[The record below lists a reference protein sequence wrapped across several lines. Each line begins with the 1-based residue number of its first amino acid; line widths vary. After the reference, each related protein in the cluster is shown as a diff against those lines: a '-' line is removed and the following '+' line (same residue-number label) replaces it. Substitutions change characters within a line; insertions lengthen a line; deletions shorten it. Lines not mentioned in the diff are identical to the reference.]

1 MTHPAYRETLDFLY
15 RQLPMFQRVGAAAY
29 KKDLTNTLA
38 LCKLAG
44 NPHKKFKSIHVAGTN
59 GKGSVSHMLAAIL
72 QEAGYKTGLYTSPH
86 LRDFRE
92 RIRINGEMISESE
105 VVAFTE
111 RTKAQ
116 LNEIQPSFFE
126 WTVAMAFDY
135 FAQEQVDIAVIEV
148 GLGGRLDSTN
158 VIIPALSV
166 ITNIGWDH
174 MDMLGDTLPKIA
186 TEKAGI
192 IKADVPVVVGQWQE
206 EVAPVFER
214 IANEKRALLKYAD
227 QKFEVRQFGY
237 QTTGANYEVK
247 ANGKLRFDALFVDLA
262 GHYQQYNLA
271 TVLAAIEAL
280 QRMGWE
286 VEDEHIR
293 KALAKVRELTGFAGR
308 WTILGQNPLIIA
320 DTAHNSDGL
329 QLVLD
334 QLASLPRQ
342 NCRIVLG
349 VVNDKDLSKI
359 LPLFPKE
366 AIYYFCKSSIP
377 RALNELE
384 LAEKAAEFGLL
395 GTTYT
400 DVKTAL
406 DTAVAQSHKNDLL
419 FVGGST
425 FTVAD
430 IISWP

>member
-1 MTHPAYRETLDFLY
+1 MTHPDYRATLDFLY
-15 RQLPMFQRVGAAAY
+15 QQLPMFQRVGAAAF

-38 LCKLAG
+38 LCKLLG
-44 NPHKKFKSIHVAGTN
+44 NPHKQFKSIHVAGTN

-86 LRDFRE
+86 LQDFRE
-92 RIRINGEMISESE
+92 RIRVNGEMIGEAE
-105 VVAFTE
+105 VVDFTA
-111 RTKAQ
+111 RTRSQ
-116 LNEIQPSFFE
+116 LVDIQPSFFE
-126 WTVAMAFDY
+126 WTVAMAFDF
-135 FAQEQVDIAVIEV
+135 FAREKVDIAIIEV

-158 VIIPALSV
+158 VITPILSV

-174 MDMLGDTLPKIA
+174 MDMLGDTLPLIA

-214 IANEKRALLKYAD
+214 IANEKRALLKFAD
-227 QKFEVRQFGY
+227 QRY
-237 QTTGANYEVK
+237 QVKQLQSVNASALYEVK
-247 ANGKLRFDALFVDLA
+247 SGPKTRFEDLYVDLA
-262 GHYQQYNLA
+262 GIYQQYNIA
-271 TVLAAIEAL
+271 TVFAAAEVL
-280 QRMGWE
+280 QRNGWE

-293 KALAKVRELTGFAGR
+293 TALGKVRELTGFAGR

-329 QLVLD
+329 QLVLA
-334 QLASLPRQ
+334 QLAAIPRK
-342 NCRIVLG
+342 NCRIILG
-349 VVNDKDLSKI
+349 VVNDKDLMKI
-359 LPLFPKE
+359 LPLFPKS

-377 RALNELE
+377 RALNETA
-384 LAEKAAEFGLL
+384 LAEKGATFGLL
-395 GTTYT
+395 GSSYPNVKSALEAAIAESDTE
-400 DVKTAL
+400 DV
-406 DTAVAQSHKNDLL
+406 LL
-419 FVGGST
+419 VGGST